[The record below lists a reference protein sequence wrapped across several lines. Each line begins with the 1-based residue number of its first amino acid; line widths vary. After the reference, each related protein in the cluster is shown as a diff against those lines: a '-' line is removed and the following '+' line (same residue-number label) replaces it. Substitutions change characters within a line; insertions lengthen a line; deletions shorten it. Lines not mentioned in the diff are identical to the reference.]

1 MENKKEE
8 KEAISIYDNYKIDSK
23 IKNTEEKHYFI
34 FYQRELLLINDH
46 APLLKDLNE
55 IGIGQKDIVN
65 CIYIGEFYSKDCF
78 AVELNEDLKKEDY
91 IKSIKDSQNIENN
104 KVQEDSQIIKKI
116 EFLDLY
122 FVFDIDEETYLIAGR
137 AIQII
142 DWENN
147 HQYCGRCG
155 TKTVTS
161 DVEMAKV
168 CPKCGFTSFTRI
180 CPAIITSII
189 KTDYSELDQEGKP
202 INKVL
207 MARHSYHSYPRY
219 ALIAGFLEA
228 GESVEEGVQR
238 EVREEVGIEV
248 KDIEYF
254 GSQSW
259 PFPNSLMI
267 GCICRYKSGEIK
279 VDDNEILKAKW
290 FKKEEIDKSH
300 SNISIFSKL
309 IKNFIENY

>member
-1 MENKKEE
+1 ME
-8 KEAISIYDNYKIDSK
+8 KETQGKDTISLYDNYKID
-23 IKNTEEKHYFI
+23 IKAKDTDEKFYFI
-34 FYQRELLLINDH
+34 FSNRELLLIENQL
-46 APLLKDLNE
+46 PLLKELSDLN
-55 IGIGQKDIVN
+55 IKDEDVKN
-65 CIYIGEFYSKDCF
+65 CIYFGDFYLKDAY
-78 AVELNEDLKKEDY
+78 AVELIEDFDIEGFKEENEEINLKF
-91 IKSIKDSQNIENN
+91 IN
-104 KVQEDSQIIKKI
+104 
-116 EFLDLY
+116 LY
-122 FVFDIDEETYLIAGR
+122 EVFDINEETYLIGGR

-142 DWENN
+142 DWENT

-168 CPKCGFTSFTRI
+168 CPECGFTSFTRI

-189 KTDYSELDQEGKP
+189 KEDKDDLDENGNP

-207 MARHSYHSYPRY
+207 MARHSYHEYPRY

-228 GESVEEGVQR
+228 GESVEEAVKR
-238 EVREEVGIEV
+238 EVMEEVGIEV
-248 KDIEYF
+248 EDIQYF

-279 VDDNEILKAKW
+279 VDENEITKAKW
-290 FKKEEIDKSH
+290 FKKEEIENPPSE
-300 SNISIFSKL
+300 ISIFSRL
-309 IKNFIENY
+309 IKNFKENY

>member
-1 MENKKEE
+1 ME
-8 KEAISIYDNYKIDSK
+8 KEMKESISIYDHYKLDSK
-23 IKNTEEKHYFI
+23 IKNTGEKHYFI
-34 FYQRELLLINDH
+34 FHQRELLLINDK
-46 APLLKDLNE
+46 APMLKDLRE
-55 IGIGQKDIVN
+55 INIGQKEILN
-65 CIYIGEFYSKDCF
+65 CLYIGEFYSKDCF
-78 AVELNEDLKKEDY
+78 AVELNEDFEKEKY
-91 IKSIKDSQNIENN
+91 IQSVPDSQ
-104 KVQEDSQIIKKI
+104 
-116 EFLDLY
+116 FLDLR
-122 FVFDIDEETYLIAGR
+122 FVFDVDEETYLIGGR

-155 TKTVTS
+155 SKTVTS
-161 DVEMAKV
+161 DIEMAKV
-168 CPKCGFTSFTRI
+168 CPECGFTSFTRI
-180 CPAIITSII
+180 CPAIITTII
-189 KTDYSELDQEGKP
+189 KKDYDELDPEGKP

-207 MARHSYHSYPRY
+207 MARHSYHSPPRY

-267 GCICRYKSGEIK
+267 GCICYYKSGEIK

-290 FKKEEIDKSH
+290 FKKEEIEKPQ
-300 SNISIFSKL
+300 SNISIFSRL

>member
-1 MENKKEE
+1 ME
-8 KEAISIYDNYKIDSK
+8 KETQRKELISIYDNYKLDSE
-23 IKNTEEKHYFI
+23 IKNTDKKYCFI
-34 FYQRELLLINDH
+34 FYQRELLLINNQV
-46 APLLKDLNE
+46 PLIKDFNE
-55 IGIGQKDIVN
+55 ISINEDDFKN
-65 CIYIGEFYSKDCF
+65 CLYIGEYHSKDCF
-78 AVELNEDLKKEDY
+78 AVELDEDFNKEKYLESD
-91 IKSIKDSQNIENN
+91 ENY
-104 KVQEDSQIIKKI
+104 
-116 EFLDLY
+116 EFFDLY
-122 FVFDIDEETYLIAGR
+122 FVFDIDEESYLIAGR

-161 DVEMAKV
+161 DVERGAKV

-189 KTDYSELDQEGKP
+189 KKDYDDLDAEGKP
-202 INKVL
+202 TNKVL
-207 MARHSYHSYPRY
+207 MARHSYHKYPRY

-228 GESVEEGVQR
+228 GETVEEAVQR

-248 KDIEYF
+248 EDIEYF

-267 GCICRYKSGEIK
+267 GCICKYKSGEIK
-279 VDDNEILKAKW
+279 VDENEIVKAKW
-290 FKKEEIDKSH
+290 FKKEEIEQPPSD
-300 SNISIFSKL
+300 ISIFARL
-309 IKNFIENY
+309 IKNFKENY

>member
-1 MENKKEE
+1 MKTQHDEGF
-8 KEAISIYDNYKIDSK
+8 ISIYDNYSLDSE
-23 IKNTEEKHYFI
+23 IKNTEEKYYFI
-34 FYQRELLLINDH
+34 FYQRELLLVNNQVPPIKGLSEINIDE
-46 APLLKDLNE
+46 KDV
-55 IGIGQKDIVN
+55 KN
-65 CIYIGEFYSKDCF
+65 CLYIGEYYSKDCF
-78 AVELNEDLKKEDY
+78 AVELDESFGKEKYLESNE
-91 IKSIKDSQNIENN
+91 NF
-104 KVQEDSQIIKKI
+104 

-122 FVFDIDEETYLIAGR
+122 LVFDIDEESYLIGGR

-161 DVEMAKV
+161 DVERAKV
-168 CPKCGFTSFTRI
+168 CPNCGFTSFTRI

-189 KTDYSELDQEGKP
+189 KKDYDDLDAEGKP
-202 INKVL
+202 TNKVL
-207 MARHSYHSYPRY
+207 MARHSYHKYPRY

-228 GESVEEGVQR
+228 GETVEEAVQR

-248 KDIEYF
+248 EDIEYF

-267 GCICRYKSGEIK
+267 GCICKYKSGEIK
-279 VDDNEILKAKW
+279 VDENEIVKAKW
-290 FKKEEIDKSH
+290 FKKEEIPKPPSD
-300 SNISIFSKL
+300 ISIFSRL
-309 IKNFIENY
+309 IKNFKENY

>member
-1 MENKKEE
+1 MKTQHDEGF
-8 KEAISIYDNYKIDSK
+8 ISIYDNYSLDSE
-23 IKNTEEKHYFI
+23 IKNTEEKYYFI
-34 FYQRELLLINDH
+34 FYQRELLLVNNQVPPI
-46 APLLKDLNE
+46 KGLNE
-55 IGIGQKDIVN
+55 INIDEKDVKN
-65 CIYIGEFYSKDCF
+65 CLYIGEYYSKDCF
-78 AVELNEDLKKEDY
+78 AVELNENFNKENYLESDEGY
-91 IKSIKDSQNIENN
+91 
-104 KVQEDSQIIKKI
+104 
-116 EFLDLY
+116 EFFDLY

-155 TKTVTS
+155 TETVTS
-161 DVEMAKV
+161 DIERAKV

-189 KTDYSELDQEGKP
+189 KKDYDDLDAEGKP
-202 INKVL
+202 TNKVL
-207 MARHSYHSYPRY
+207 MARHSYHKYPRY

-228 GESVEEGVQR
+228 GESVEEAVQR

-248 KDIEYF
+248 EDIEYF

-267 GCICRYKSGEIK
+267 GCICKYKSGEIK
-279 VDDNEILKAKW
+279 VDDNEIVKAKW
-290 FKKEEIDKSH
+290 FKKEEIPKPPSD
-300 SNISIFSKL
+300 ISIFSRL
-309 IKNFIENY
+309 IKNFKENY